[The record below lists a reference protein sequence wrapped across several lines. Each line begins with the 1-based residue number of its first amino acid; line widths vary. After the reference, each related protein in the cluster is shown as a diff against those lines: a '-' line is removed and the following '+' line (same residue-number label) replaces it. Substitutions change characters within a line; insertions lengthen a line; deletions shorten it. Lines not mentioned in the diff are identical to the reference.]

1 MALCTS
7 MIGGTGKHSQNLLDT
22 VIYFFLQ
29 EGPLLAHSTGVQ
41 SKGWKMALVTKTH
54 KYESVH
60 THWNVCTNDT
70 LLAQRSDSTNISDLV
85 RTSSQTTARKSHKNE
100 ELTLRVS
107 AVWYGA
113 GQCDVSRRFGWSVMF
128 LGGPIFPPAFQVL
141 VVRLEIPCHG
151 DQKKRGRSC
160 KQTCGCILWYSPAPH
175 SPCTL
180 LLWGD
185 SSLNGS

>member
-7 MIGGTGKHSQNLLDT
+7 MIGGTGKHSQNVLDT
-22 VIYFFLQ
+22 LIYFFLQ

-70 LLAQRSDSTNISDLV
+70 LL
-85 RTSSQTTARKSHKNE
+85 SSKVWEKESHKKE

-107 AVWYGA
+107 AGHCVMCVVFGVLREVS
-113 GQCDVSRRFGWSVMF
+113 DVF
-128 LGGPIFPPAFQVL
+128 
-141 VVRLEIPCHG
+141 
-151 DQKKRGRSC
+151 
-160 KQTCGCILWYSPAPH
+160 
-175 SPCTL
+175 
-180 LLWGD
+180 
-185 SSLNGS
+185 